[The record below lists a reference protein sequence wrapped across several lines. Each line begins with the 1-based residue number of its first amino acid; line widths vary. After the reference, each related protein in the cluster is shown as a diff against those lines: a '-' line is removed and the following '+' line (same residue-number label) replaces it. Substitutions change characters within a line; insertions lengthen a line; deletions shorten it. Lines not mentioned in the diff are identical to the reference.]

1 MTTGKK
7 VGIGIGIAIILLAG
21 LGLYGNNKL
30 NQAIDSMVQSGL
42 FGVVDPSGK
51 STGSSALNQAGG
63 DDPASASQNGAGTQ
77 APGSASNVGPE
88 GTTPDPGGTLE
99 PGGSGSLTDQPALT
113 PGQNSIVTGAER
125 YLGRKVDRRDVLT
138 AGNIIISRFSWGEVN
153 YLYGVG
159 SRGLQGTKETHEVRN
174 LLLSRLSGGDVATLT
189 SIGNKYG
196 LSLRILD
203 PNWDIDQARY
213 IN

>member
-1 MTTGKK
+1 MT
-7 VGIGIGIAIILLAG
+7 A
-21 LGLYGNNKL
+21 
-30 NQAIDSMVQSGL
+30 NQG
-42 FGVVDPSGK
+42 G
-51 STGSSALNQAGG
+51 ALE
-63 DDPASASQNGAGTQ
+63 PA
-77 APGSASNVGPE
+77 APGSLAG
-88 GTTPDPGGTLE
+88 
-99 PGGSGSLTDQPALT
+99 QPTLT
-113 PGQNSIVTGAER
+113 PEQNSVVTGAER

-138 AGNIIISRFSWGEVN
+138 AGNIIINRFSWGEIN

-159 SRGLQGTKETHEVRN
+159 SRGLKGAQEAHEVRN

>member
-7 VGIGIGIAIILLAG
+7 IGIGIGIAMILLAG
-21 LGLYGNNKL
+21 LSLYGNNKL
-30 NQAIDSMVQSGL
+30 NRAIDSMVQSGL
-42 FGVVDPSGK
+42 FALVD
-51 STGSSALNQAGG
+51 GSAPDQAGG
-63 DDPASASQNGAGTQ
+63 DDPASGSKNDAGTQ
-77 APGSASNVGPE
+77 APGSAPSDGLE
-88 GTTPDPGGTLE
+88 GMTANQGGALE
-99 PGGSGSLTDQPALT
+99 PAAPGSLAGQPTLT
-113 PGQNSIVTGAER
+113 PEQNSVVTGAER

-138 AGNIIISRFSWGEVN
+138 AGNIIINRFSWGEIN

-159 SRGLQGTKETHEVRN
+159 SRGLKGAQEAHEVRN